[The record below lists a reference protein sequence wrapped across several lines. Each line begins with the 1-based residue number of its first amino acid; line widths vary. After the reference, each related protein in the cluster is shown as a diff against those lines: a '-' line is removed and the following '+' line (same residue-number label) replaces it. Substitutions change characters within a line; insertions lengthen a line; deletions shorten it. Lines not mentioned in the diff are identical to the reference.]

1 MNKSNNKGCF
11 SGVLGTLL
19 VALGV
24 VIYALISSQVS
35 KMLVRSRFG
44 GDAACALLTLTL
56 VGYGV
61 AFVLYE
67 VVFVIWQFKLS
78 AEASGRGDTA
88 GKLKQVLRISF
99 AVAICL
105 SLLFSVVVGSTF
117 VSCRED
123 SISKVCFVETR
134 EYRWDTRGDVLR
146 YTFACDEGGGLTFTV
161 TMKDGEKVEILG
173 GVSSLTE
180 AFKEEYRTSEFGM
193 RAYAAHLSE
202 QFDGSEYIIEKKLVG
217 VELMEKYYSKD
228 YPTIWEQITRII
240 GTQAQ

>member
-35 KMLVRSRFG
+35 KMLVRSHFG

-56 VGYGV
+56 AGYGV

-78 AEASGRGDTA
+78 AEASGRGDAA

-161 TMKDGEKVEILG
+161 TMKDGEKFEILG
-173 GVSSLTE
+173 GVTSLTS
-180 AFKEEYRTSEFGM
+180 AFKEKYRTDKFSM
-193 RAYAAHLSE
+193 LAYAAHLSE
-202 QFDGSEYIIEKKLVG
+202 QFDESDFIIEKKLIG
-217 VELMEKYYSKD
+217 VELMKKYYKQD
-228 YPTIWEQITRII
+228 YPEIWQQIERIV